1 MNSHMGKLHV
11 GFLVGFMTVLGL
23 CGVGTY
29 LLHRVQMGRNASSLL
44 DRART
49 AEAGGNLLR
58 AEESLGQ
65 YLSLK
70 REDSSAWTWY
80 ARLTDE
86 MTKNP
91 RGRERVFLVNEEAL
105 RKNPDDR

>member
-1 MNSHMGKLHV
+1 MNSHVRKLHIR
-11 GFLVGFMTVLGL
+11 FLVGFMTVLGL
-23 CGVGTY
+23 CGVGTF

-44 DRART
+44 DRARS
-49 AEAGGNLLR
+49 AEAGGNLLG

-65 YLSLK
+65 YPSLK
-70 REDSSAWTWY
+70 RDDSAAWAWY

-86 MTKNP
+86 RTKEK

-105 RKNPDDR
+105 RRPGRS